1 MLHILLTSCEQKCAM
16 IRDMTRLDE
25 VALTGHSLVY
35 FGPEKWDGLWRNRH
49 QLMSRFARRNKV
61 LYVEPKV
68 YLQKVRR
75 QLRAG
80 SLRCQDLGQEFRQG
94 RVTQVR
100 DNLYVYHSPT
110 YVPISGRFP
119 LDQVTWSLWNGLLKR
134 TMRNLGLSEPI
145 VWLSRPGMVNLVGG
159 FNEKLVIYHVVDEYL
174 SYLKDDDVEARRRQ
188 QVLERQ
194 MLKRVD
200 LVIVVSENLLRAK
213 RPFNKHTYLVPNG
226 VDYRAYAQAVDS
238 EEPPPPDIAQLP
250 KPVIGYSGLI
260 AARLDLA
267 LLEHIATIHPEW
279 SLALVGAI
287 DENHCAAELA
297 RLRLI
302 DNVHFLGRKEI
313 DQVPHYVQ
321 AFDVCLIPYRVN
333 EHSENVSPL
342 KLYDYMAAGKSI
354 VTTDFPAAD
363 RFRDVV
369 RIADSGEEFTRHIE
383 EAVSENDPDLFSKRR
398 RIAAQ
403 NTWEKR
409 VGRLSR
415 IIQSHLGTDK

>member
-1 MLHILLTSCEQKCAM
+1 M
-16 IRDMTRLDE
+16 
-25 VALTGHSLVY
+25 VY

-61 LYVEPKV
+61 LYVEPKA
-68 YLQKVRR
+68 YLQKVRQ
-75 QLRAG
+75 QLQAG
-80 SLRCQDLGQEFRQG
+80 SLRWHDLREEFTQG
-94 RVTQVR
+94 RVAQLE
-100 DNLYVYHSPT
+100 DNLYIYRSPT
-110 YVPISGRFP
+110 YVPVSGRFP
-119 LDQVTWSLWNGLLKR
+119 LDRVTWYLWKRLLR
-134 TMRNLGLSEPI
+134 QTMRDLGFFKPI
-145 VWLSRPGMVNLVGG
+145 IWLSRPGMVNLVGG

-194 MLKRVD
+194 MLKRAD

-267 LLEHIATIHPEW
+267 LLQHIATIHPEW

-287 DENHCAAELA
+287 DEKHCAAELA
-297 RLRLI
+297 RLRRI
-302 DNVHFLGRKEI
+302 DNVHFLGTKEI

-354 VTTDFPAAD
+354 VTTDFPAAN
-363 RFRDVV
+363 RFGEVI
-369 RIADSGEEFTRHIE
+369 RIAHAREEFTRHIE
-383 EAVSENDPDLFSKRR
+383 QALLQNNGDLVSEMR

-409 VGRLSR
+409 VSQLSR
-415 IIQSHLGTDK
+415 IIQSYLEEESRRVGKRE